1 MMSARL
7 LRTALVLGFLSAIGP
22 FAIDMYLPAL
32 PTIAK
37 DLHASETAV
46 QMSLMVF
53 FLATALMQLICGPF
67 SDIYG
72 RKLPLYLGLVLFGIG
87 SIGSAMAT
95 GIEMLIFFR
104 FVQGVGA
111 SAGMV
116 VPRAIVRDLY
126 MGVDAARLMSML
138 MLVFSISPILA
149 PLTGSFIIEA
159 FSWRGVF
166 WAVLLAAIIGL
177 GLLLFVQE
185 ETRPAEK
192 RISGGV
198 ARALR
203 GYAFLMRD
211 GKFIGMCCIGGFCV
225 AAFFVYIANSSF
237 IFIETYGLT
246 PREYSLVFSLNAIS
260 FFGVSQLSGMLAS
273 RFGLERVVSYAV
285 SGYVVTMVLMVL
297 TAIFLTQSLWVV
309 MAFLFIGNG
318 FLGLVLPG
326 TSVLALDDHG
336 EIAGTAAA
344 LMGTLQLLVAAVAM
358 GLSSL
363 IMNGTVL
370 PMLVS
375 IAICGFG
382 ALVLTYV
389 TIMRRGFSA
398 PETRMTEIS

>member
-1 MMSARL
+1 MSARL
-7 LRTALVLGFLSAIGP
+7 LRTALVLGFISAIGP

-32 PTIAK
+32 PAIAK
-37 DLHASETAV
+37 DLQANEAAV

-53 FLATALMQLICGPF
+53 FLATALMQMFCGPF

-87 SIGSAMAT
+87 SVGSAMAT
-95 GIEMLIFFR
+95 NIEMLIFFR
-104 FVQGVGA
+104 FVQGIGA

-126 MGVDAARLMSML
+126 TGVDAARLMSML

-149 PLTGSFIIEA
+149 PLTGSFIIED
-159 FSWRGVF
+159 FGWRGVF
-166 WAVLLAAIIGL
+166 WAVLLAAIL
-177 GLLLFVQE
+177 GLALVTFAQE
-185 ETRPAEK
+185 ETRPAEQ

-198 ARALR
+198 GRALR
-203 GYAFLMRD
+203 GYALLLRDTKFL
-211 GKFIGMCCIGGFCV
+211 GLTGIGGFCM

-237 IFIETYGLT
+237 IFIDKYGLT

-260 FFGVSQLSGMLAS
+260 FFGVSQLNGVLAS
-273 RFGLERVVSYAV
+273 RYGLSRVVSYSV
-285 SGYVVTMVLMVL
+285 TGYLITMTLMVL
-297 TAIFLTQSLWVV
+297 AAIFLTQSLWMI

-344 LMGTLQLLVAAVAM
+344 LLGTLQLLVAAAAM
-358 GLSSL
+358 ALSSF
-363 IMNGTVL
+363 IMNGNVL
-370 PMLVS
+370 PML
-375 IAICGFG
+375 IAIALCGLS
-382 ALVLTYV
+382 AWVLTYL
-389 TIMRRGFSA
+389 TIMRHGFKKPAS
-398 PETRMTEIS
+398 PETVIH

>member
-1 MMSARL
+1 MSTRL
-7 LRTALVLGFLSAIGP
+7 LRTALVLGLISAIGP

-32 PTIAK
+32 PAIAK
-37 DLHASETAV
+37 DLHANEAAV

-95 GIEMLIFFR
+95 NIEMLIFFR
-104 FVQGVGA
+104 FIQGVGA

-116 VPRAIVRDLY
+116 VPRAVVRDLY
-126 MGVDAARLMSML
+126 TGVDAARLMSML

-149 PLTGSFIIEA
+149 PLAGSFIIDD
-159 FSWRGVF
+159 FGWRGVF
-166 WAVLLAAIIGL
+166 WAVLLAAIL
-177 GLLLFVQE
+177 GLALLFFAQE
-185 ETRPAEK
+185 ETRPASQ

-198 ARALR
+198 GRALR
-203 GYAFLMRD
+203 GYAFLIRD
-211 GKFIGMCCIGGFCV
+211 RKFIGLTCIGGFCM

-237 IFIETYGLT
+237 IFIEKYGLT

-260 FFGVSQLSGMLAS
+260 FFGVSQLNGMLAS
-273 RFGLERVVSYAV
+273 RFGLAKVVSYSV
-285 SGYVVTMVLMVL
+285 TGYLVTMVIMVL
-297 TAIFLTQSLWVV
+297 VALFFTQSLWMV
-309 MAFLFIGNG
+309 MTFLFIGNG

-344 LMGTLQLLVAAVAM
+344 LLGTLQLLVAAGAM
-358 GLSSL
+358 GLASL
-363 IMNGTVL
+363 IMNGSVV
-370 PMLVS
+370 PMLVA
-375 IAICGFG
+375 IAFCGLG
-382 ALVLTYV
+382 GWILTYF
-389 TIMRRGFSA
+389 TIMRHGLQKPASRV
-398 PETRMTEIS
+398 TEFH